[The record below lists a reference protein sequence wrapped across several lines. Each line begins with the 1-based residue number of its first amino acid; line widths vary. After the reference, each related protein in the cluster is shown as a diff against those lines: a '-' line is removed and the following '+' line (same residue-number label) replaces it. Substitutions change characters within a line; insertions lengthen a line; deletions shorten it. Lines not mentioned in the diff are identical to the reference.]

1 MSRLVDKAL
10 RIADPLAVPLV
21 APAAW
26 LLKAVRK
33 AGLEKLPLARKTLL
47 RAGVLPVRDHYYEP
61 QFDFRADGYDDGPRA
76 LPGIDW
82 DVEGQL
88 ALLAELGWTEE
99 VAAFPRGPAGP
110 GRFTIE
116 NGAFGPGDAEVW
128 YQLLRHRKPRRVV
141 EVGSGFS
148 TLVAQQALAK
158 NAEEGCPC
166 EHVCIEPYEMPWLE
180 STGVQVV
187 RERVERVGFERFE
200 ALEAGDVLF
209 IDSSHV
215 VRPHGD
221 VLHLFLRV
229 LPRLQPGV
237 AVHVHDIFSPR
248 PYPADWTTELLR
260 LWNEQYVLEAFLTHN
275 SAWRV
280 LLGVNMLRADHY
292 EAIHAVAPFLKPE
305 RGGGSFY
312 IERLA

>member
-1 MSRLVDKAL
+1 M
-10 RIADPLAVPLV
+10 PLV

-26 LLKAVRK
+26 LLKAVRG
-33 AGLEKLPLARKTLL
+33 AGLERLPLARRTLL

-61 QFDFRADGYDDGPRA
+61 QFDFRADGYDAGPRD

-82 DVEGQL
+82 NVEAQL
-88 ALLAELGWTEE
+88 ALLSELDYTGE
-99 VAAFPRGPAGP
+99 VLAFPRGAAKP
-110 GRFTIE
+110 GQFTID
-116 NGAFGPGDAEVW
+116 NGAFGPGDAEMW
-128 YQLLRHRKPRRVV
+128 HQLLRHRKPRRVV
-141 EVGSGFS
+141 EVGSGHS
-148 TLVAQQALAK
+148 TLVARNALAK
-158 NAEEGCPC
+158 NAGEGHPC
-166 EHVCIEPYEMPWLE
+166 NHVCIEPYEMPWLE

-187 RERVERVGFERFE
+187 RERVEHVGFDLFER
-200 ALEAGDVLF
+200 LEAGDVLF
-209 IDSSHV
+209 IDSSHI

-229 LPRLQPGV
+229 LPRLKPGV

-248 PYPADWTTELLR
+248 PYPEDWTTEMLR

-280 LLGVNMLRADHY
+280 LLALNMMRTDHY
-292 EAIHAVAPFLKPE
+292 DAIHTVAPFLKPE

-312 IERLA
+312 IERVA